1 MTLQAGL
8 MALIALMAL
17 GLDQASKPRIEA
29 LEWMSGC
36 WTLAST
42 QATIDE
48 QWMRPAGGTMLG
60 MSRTVRGGKTTEYEF
75 LQIRETTNGLE
86 YVAKPLGQTEA
97 TFPVKTI
104 EASAVVF
111 ENLAHDFPQRI
122 IYRKTGENTATA
134 RIEGT
139 RSGQLRGIDYPYQ
152 RCQ

>member
-8 MALIALMAL
+8 IVLMALMAL
-17 GLDQASKPRIEA
+17 GQDQTSKPRIEA
-29 LEWMSGC
+29 LDWIAGC
-36 WTLAST
+36 WTLASA
-42 QATIDE
+42 QATTE
-48 QWMRPAGGTMLG
+48 EHWMRPAGGTMLG

-86 YVAKPLGQTEA
+86 YVAKPSGQTEA

-104 EASAVVF
+104 EAGAVVF
-111 ENLAHDFPQRI
+111 ENPTHDFPQRI
-122 IYRKTGENTATA
+122 IYRKTGEKTATA

-139 RSGQLRGIDYPYQ
+139 RNGQLRGIDFPFQ